1 LQFLNPVKLIKS
13 DLMVDIMRIFRKK
26 FFTDIFNKLIG
37 KEKKLKIGFYGH
49 PNSGKTTLANRMTKD
64 WTGKSLGLV
73 SEIPHET
80 RRVYRQERVTLNY
93 DGVELDFDIID
104 TPGIA
109 TKIDYKNFLQYG
121 LSEEEAKE
129 RAKEATKGIIEA
141 IKWLD
146 DVTGVLLV
154 VDSTKDPLTQANI
167 TIIGNLEARKIPFV
181 IVANKVD
188 LPESNPERILSV
200 FPQHKVVSISAL
212 HGENTDKLYQAMVDK
227 FN

>member
-1 LQFLNPVKLIKS
+1 
-13 DLMVDIMRIFRKK
+13 MVDIMRIFRKK

-80 RRVYRQERVTLNY
+80 RRVYRQERVSLSY

-121 LSEEEAKE
+121 LSEQEAKE

>member
-1 LQFLNPVKLIKS
+1 
-13 DLMVDIMRIFRKK
+13 MRK
-26 FFTDIFNKLIG
+26 FFRRKFFQDILDKLMG

-49 PNSGKTTLANRMTKD
+49 PNSGKTTLANTMAND
-64 WTGKSLGLV
+64 WVGKPIGLV
-73 SEIPHET
+73 SEVPHET
-80 RRVYRQERVTLNY
+80 RKVCRQEQVTIKQ
-93 DGVELDFDIID
+93 DGVELDFDIVD

-121 LSEEEAKE
+121 LSETEAKE

-154 VDSTKDPLTQANI
+154 VDATKDPLTQANI

-181 IVANKVD
+181 IVANKID
-188 LPESNPERILSV
+188 LPESSPERIFSV
-200 FPQHKVVSISAL
+200 FPQHKVVPISAL
-212 HGENTDKLYQAMVDK
+212 HGENTGDLYQAMVET
-227 FN
+227 FR

>member
-1 LQFLNPVKLIKS
+1 
-13 DLMVDIMRIFRKK
+13 MRK
-26 FFTDIFNKLIG
+26 FFRRKFFQDILDKLMG

-49 PNSGKTTLANRMTKD
+49 PNSGKTTLANTMSND
-64 WTGKSLGLV
+64 WVGKPIGLV
-73 SEIPHET
+73 SEVPHET
-80 RRVYRQERVTLNY
+80 RKVCRQEQVTIKQ
-93 DGVELDFDIID
+93 DGVELDFDIVD

-121 LSEEEAKE
+121 LSETEAKE

-154 VDSTKDPLTQANI
+154 VDATKDPLTQANI

-181 IVANKVD
+181 IVANKID
-188 LPESNPERILSV
+188 LPESSPERIFSV
-200 FPQHKVVSISAL
+200 FPQHKVVPISAL
-212 HGENTDKLYQAMVDK
+212 HGENTGDLYQAMVET
-227 FN
+227 FR

>member
-1 LQFLNPVKLIKS
+1 
-13 DLMVDIMRIFRKK
+13 MVDIMQRIFRKK
-26 FFTDIFNKLIG
+26 FFRDIFNKLIG

-80 RRVYRQERVTLNY
+80 RRVYRQERVTLSYN
-93 DGVELDFDIID
+93 GVELDFDIID

-121 LSEEEAKE
+121 LSEQEAKE

-167 TIIGNLEARKIPFV
+167 TIIGNLEARNIPFV

-188 LPESNPERILSV
+188 LPESNTERIHSV
-200 FPQHKVVSISAL
+200 FPQHKVVGISAL
-212 HGENTDKLYQAMVDK
+212 QGENTDHLYQAMVER

>member
-1 LQFLNPVKLIKS
+1 
-13 DLMVDIMRIFRKK
+13 MRRIFRKT
-26 FFTDIFNKLIG
+26 FFRDIFNKLLG

-64 WTGKSLGLV
+64 WTGKSLGLI

-80 RRVYRQERVTLNY
+80 RKVYRQERVTLNY

-109 TKIDYKNFLQYG
+109 TKIDYKNFLEYG

-129 RAKEATKGIIEA
+129 RAKDATKGIIEA

-167 TIIGNLEARKIPFV
+167 TIIGNLEARDIPFV
-181 IVANKVD
+181 VVANKVD
-188 LPESNPERILSV
+188 LPDSNTGRILSV
-200 FPQHKVVSISAL
+200 FPQHKVVGISAL
-212 HGENTDKLYQAMVDK
+212 KGENIDELYQAMVDK

>member
-1 LQFLNPVKLIKS
+1 
-13 DLMVDIMRIFRKK
+13 MVDIMRIFRKK

-49 PNSGKTTLANRMTKD
+49 PNSGKTTLANRMTKE

-80 RRVYRQERVTLNY
+80 RRVYRQERVSLNF

-121 LSEEEAKE
+121 LSEQEAKE

>member
-1 LQFLNPVKLIKS
+1 
-13 DLMVDIMRIFRKK
+13 MVDIMRIFRKK

-80 RRVYRQERVTLNY
+80 RRVYRQERVTLSY

-121 LSEEEAKE
+121 LSEQEAKE

-188 LPESNPERILSV
+188 LPESNSERILSV

-212 HGENTDKLYQAMVDK
+212 HGENTDKLYKAMVES

>member
-1 LQFLNPVKLIKS
+1 
-13 DLMVDIMRIFRKK
+13 MVGIMQRIFRKK
-26 FFTDIFNKLIG
+26 FFRDIFNKLIG

-49 PNSGKTTLANRMTKD
+49 PNSGKTTLANRMTED
-64 WTGKSLGLV
+64 WIGKPLGLV

-80 RRVYRQERVTLNY
+80 RKVYRQERVTLNY

-121 LSEEEAKE
+121 LSEEEAKD
-129 RAKEATKGIIEA
+129 RAKDATKGIIEA

-167 TIIGNLEARKIPFV
+167 TIIGNLEARNIPFV
-181 IVANKVD
+181 VVANKVD
-188 LPESNPERILSV
+188 LPESNTGRILSV
-200 FPQHKVVSISAL
+200 FPQHKIVGISAL
-212 HGENTDKLYQAMVDK
+212 NGENIDELYQEMVEK

>member
-1 LQFLNPVKLIKS
+1 
-13 DLMVDIMRIFRKK
+13 MVDIMRIFRKK

-80 RRVYRQERVTLNY
+80 RRVYRQERVSLSY

-121 LSEEEAKE
+121 LSEQEAKE

-188 LPESNPERILSV
+188 LPESNPERILAV

>member
-1 LQFLNPVKLIKS
+1 
-13 DLMVDIMRIFRKK
+13 MVDIMRIFRKK

-49 PNSGKTTLANRMTKD
+49 PNSGKTTLANRMTKE

-80 RRVYRQERVTLNY
+80 RRVYRQERVSLNF

-121 LSEEEAKE
+121 LSEQEAKE

-200 FPQHKVVSISAL
+200 FPQHKVISISAL

>member
-1 LQFLNPVKLIKS
+1 
-13 DLMVDIMRIFRKK
+13 MVDIMQRIFRKK
-26 FFTDIFNKLIG
+26 FFRDIFNKLIG

-64 WTGKSLGLV
+64 WTGKSLGLI

-80 RRVYRQERVTLNY
+80 RKVYRQERVTLNY

-109 TKIDYKNFLQYG
+109 TKIDYKNFLEYG
-121 LSEEEAKE
+121 LSEDEAKE

-167 TIIGNLEARKIPFV
+167 TIIGNLEARNIPFV
-181 IVANKVD
+181 VVANKVD
-188 LPESNPERILSV
+188 LSESNTGRILSV
-200 FPQHKVVSISAL
+200 FPQHKVVGISAL
-212 HGENTDKLYQAMVDK
+212 KGENVDELYQAMVER

>member
-1 LQFLNPVKLIKS
+1 MKPTKS

-26 FFTDIFNKLIG
+26 FFKDIFNKLIG

-80 RRVYRQERVTLNY
+80 RRVYRQERVTLSY

-121 LSEEEAKE
+121 LSEQEAKE

-188 LPESNPERILSV
+188 LPESNSERILSV

-212 HGENTDKLYQAMVDK
+212 HGENTDKLYKAMVES

>member
-1 LQFLNPVKLIKS
+1 MQ
-13 DLMVDIMRIFRKK
+13 RIFRKK
-26 FFTDIFNKLIG
+26 FFRDIFNKLIG

-64 WTGKSLGLV
+64 WIGKNLGLV

-80 RRVYRQERVTLNY
+80 RKVYRQERVSLNY

-109 TKIDYKNFLQYG
+109 TKIDYKNFLEYG
-121 LSEEEAKE
+121 LTKEEAKE

-167 TIIGNLEARKIPFV
+167 TIIGNLEARNIPFV
-181 IVANKVD
+181 VVANKVD
-188 LPESNPERILSV
+188 LPESNTGRILSV
-200 FPQHKVVSISAL
+200 FPQHKVVGISAL
-212 HGENTDKLYQAMVDK
+212 NGDNIDELYQAMVEK

>member
-1 LQFLNPVKLIKS
+1 MQ
-13 DLMVDIMRIFRKK
+13 RIFRKK
-26 FFTDIFNKLIG
+26 FFRDIFNKLIG

-64 WTGKSLGLV
+64 WIGKNLGLV

-80 RRVYRQERVTLNY
+80 RKVYRQERVSLNY

-109 TKIDYKNFLQYG
+109 TKIDYKNFLEYG
-121 LSEEEAKE
+121 LTKEEAKE

-167 TIIGNLEARKIPFV
+167 TIIGNLEARNIPFV
-181 IVANKVD
+181 VVANKVD
-188 LPESNPERILSV
+188 LPESNTGRILSV
-200 FPQHKVVSISAL
+200 FPQHKVVGISAL
-212 HGENTDKLYQAMVDK
+212 NGDNIDELYHAMVDK

>member
-1 LQFLNPVKLIKS
+1 MMQNIFRRFLNRL
-13 DLMVDIMRIFRKK
+13 L
-26 FFTDIFNKLIG
+26 G
-37 KEKKLKIGFYGH
+37 KDKKLKIGLYGH
-49 PNSGKTTLANRMTKD
+49 PNSGKTTLANTMTND
-64 WTGKSLGLV
+64 WLGKPLGLV

-80 RRVYRQERVTLNY
+80 RRVYRQERVSIKHK
-93 DGVELDFDIID
+93 GVELDFDIID

-121 LSEEEAKE
+121 LSEVEAKE

-154 VDSTKDPLTQANI
+154 VDATKDPLTQANI

-181 IVANKVD
+181 IVANKID
-188 LPESNPERILSV
+188 IPESSPERINAV
-200 FPQHKVVSISAL
+200 FPQHVVVPISAL
-212 HGENTDKLYQAMVDK
+212 HGENTEELYDAMVK
-227 FN
+227 RFK

>member
-1 LQFLNPVKLIKS
+1 
-13 DLMVDIMRIFRKK
+13 MVDIMRIFRKK

-80 RRVYRQERVTLNY
+80 RRVYRQERVSLNY

-121 LSEEEAKE
+121 LSEQEAKE

-212 HGENTDKLYQAMVDK
+212 HGENTDKLYRAMVDK